1 MTYCLHPICQKPENI
16 APAKFCKAC
25 GRSLLLGNRYR
36 ALKILSQNS
45 TSRRFLAIDE
55 HQPTK
60 PKCVI
65 EQFLPLG
72 TNVPISKIKLEI
84 AEIFTQEAANLELLN
99 KHPKTPKMLAFFPKE
114 QYPTWVKEYI
124 DGQSIAKTLNKTGPY
139 NQTQIRNLLAEVL
152 PVLEFA
158 HSQNILHSD
167 ITPENI
173 INTPEGK
180 HILTGFGCAQL
191 AYKTA
196 KFRPGSRIGT
206 PPYTAPEQTRGQT
219 TNASDIYSLGLTCI
233 HLLTGISP
241 IKLYDKSKKTWIWQE
256 TLGQNTIIR
265 ELAFLLDKMIE
276 RSSAERYQSIREIR
290 QDFARLPDVLYASID
305 ALNLDQKQFIVKQA
319 IASALPGKNL
329 LFRIDVDAMTGQ
341 EVTEKIYETLRKF
354 TILELE
360 KAAVTEK
367 QILSVWQKHTIQIVE
382 QMDVPQEWEEK
393 KERVI
398 GQLETLHQIPENTQK
413 QAQLEIIAK
422 EILEILF
429 ESMSEKEKTTFS
441 EKVVE
446 EAEKQNVKIAKNQ
459 LTPAKIKALLGG
471 GATGLR
477 SAAEP
482 VVRKII
488 IERLSQGFLIPIL
501 ATAIGI
507 QQFRNWGIILAGP
520 LGWGLVILTAL
531 GSGVSAVGKY
541 RKERKKVLFI
551 QTLFSIYTYSIKAP

>member
-1 MTYCLHPICQKPENI
+1 MTYCLHPTCQKPENI
-16 APAKFCKAC
+16 SPVKFCQAC

-36 ALKILSQNS
+36 AIKILRQDSS
-45 TSRRFLAIDE
+45 SRRFLAIDE

-60 PKCVI
+60 PKCII

-72 TNVPISKIKLEI
+72 TNVPPSKIHLEI
-84 AEIFTQEAANLELLN
+84 AQLFTQEAAKLELLN
-99 KHPKTPKMLAFFPKE
+99 KHPKNPKILAFFPTE

-124 DGQSIAKTLNKTGPY
+124 DGQNIAKILNKKGPY

-152 PVLEFA
+152 PILEFA
-158 HSQNILHSD
+158 HSQNILHAD

-180 HILTGFGCAQL
+180 HILIGFGCASL

-206 PPYTAPEQTRGQT
+206 PSYLPPEQIRGQT

-241 IKLYDKSKKTWIWQE
+241 VKLYDNSKKTWIWQE
-256 TLGQNTIIR
+256 TLNKNTIFG
-265 ELAFLLDKMIE
+265 ELALLLNKMIN
-276 RSSAERYQSIREIR
+276 RSAQERYQSVRELR
-290 QDFARLPDVLYASID
+290 QDFAKLPDVLYASID
-305 ALNLDQKQFIVKQA
+305 ALNIEQKQFIVKQA
-319 IASALPGKNL
+319 LASALPGKNL
-329 LFRIDVDAMTGQ
+329 LFRIDVDAMTSQ

-360 KAAVTEK
+360 KPTVTEK
-367 QILSVWQKHTIQIVE
+367 QILSVWQKHTIQIIE
-382 QMDVPQEWEEK
+382 QMDVPEQWEEK
-393 KERVI
+393 KEKVI
-398 GQLETLHQIPENTQK
+398 SELESLQQISDNIQKQTKLET
-413 QAQLEIIAK
+413 IAK

-429 ESMSEKEKTTFS
+429 ESMSEKEKTTFA
-441 EKVVE
+441 EKVIE
-446 EAEKQNVKIAKNQ
+446 ETEKQNLQIGKDQ

-477 SAAEP
+477 SVAEP

-520 LGWGLVILTAL
+520 LGWGLVILAAL
-531 GSGVSAVGKY
+531 GSGVSAVAKY

-551 QTLFSIYTYSIKAP
+551 QTLFSIYSYSIKTS

>member
-1 MTYCLHPICQKPENI
+1 MTYCLHPTCQKPENI
-16 APAKFCKAC
+16 SPVKFCKAC

-36 ALKILSQNS
+36 AIKILRQDSS
-45 TSRRFLAIDE
+45 SRRFLAIDE

-60 PKCVI
+60 PKCII

-72 TNVPISKIKLEI
+72 TNVPPSKTHLEI
-84 AEIFTQEAANLELLN
+84 AQLFTQEAAKLELLN
-99 KHPKTPKMLAFFPKE
+99 KHPKNPKILAFFPTE

-124 DGQSIAKTLNKTGPY
+124 DGQSIAKILNKKGPY

-152 PVLEFA
+152 PILEFA
-158 HSQNILHSD
+158 HNQKIIHAD

-180 HILTGFGCAQL
+180 HILIGFGCAPL

-206 PPYTAPEQTRGQT
+206 PPYLPPEQTRGQT

-241 IKLYDKSKKTWIWQE
+241 LKLYDNSKKTWIWEE
-256 TLGQNTIIR
+256 TLNKNTIFG
-265 ELAFLLDKMIE
+265 ELALLLNKMIN
-276 RSSAERYQSIREIR
+276 RSAQERYQSIRELR
-290 QDFARLPDVLYASID
+290 QDFAKLPDILYASID
-305 ALNLDQKQFIVKQA
+305 ALNLEQKQFIVKQA
-319 IASALPGKNL
+319 LASALPGKNL
-329 LFRIDVDAMTGQ
+329 LFRIDVDAMTSQ

-360 KAAVTEK
+360 KPTVTEK
-367 QILSVWQKHTIQIVE
+367 QILSVWQKHTIQIIE
-382 QMDVPQEWEEK
+382 QMDVPEQWEEK
-393 KERVI
+393 KEKVI
-398 GQLETLHQIPENTQK
+398 SELESLQQIPDNIQKQSKLET
-413 QAQLEIIAK
+413 IAK

-429 ESMSEKEKTTFS
+429 ESMSEKEKIIFA
-441 EKVVE
+441 ERVIE
-446 EAEKQNVKIAKNQ
+446 ETEKQNLQIGKDQ

-477 SAAEP
+477 SVAEP

-520 LGWGLVILTAL
+520 LGWGLVILAAL
-531 GSGVSAVGKY
+531 GSGVSAVAKY

-551 QTLFSIYTYSIKAP
+551 QTLFSIYSYSIKTS